1 HSSHLT
7 QKNNYSRSDKMS
19 SKKGFFYTITALHP
33 EVTGS
38 CLLVTVHYPD
48 GNTMMF
54 IVDCGL
60 FQEKPYTQLNNQ
72 VLPFTSSKIQF
83 ALITHN
89 HADHNGRLPILMKE
103 GFKGKIYTTATTKRH
118 MQFSLLDDYKIMLM
132 NAKEK
137 KQYPWYSE
145 TDIRTELE

>member
-1 HSSHLT
+1 
-7 QKNNYSRSDKMS
+7 MS

-60 FQEKPYTQLNNQ
+60 FQEKPYTQLNSQ

-89 HADHNGRLPILMKE
+89 HADHNGRGWMSIVGAENFKKFSASAFFRVLKNNTLNNWKYVILSMFNKPIDII
-103 GFKGKIYTTATTKRH
+103 GKICILSY
-118 MQFSLLDDYKIMLM
+118 I
-132 NAKEK
+132 
-137 KQYPWYSE
+137 
-145 TDIRTELE
+145 

>member
-1 HSSHLT
+1 
-7 QKNNYSRSDKMS
+7 MS

-48 GNTMMF
+48 GNKMMF

-72 VLPFTSSKIQF
+72 VLPFTSSKIEF
-83 ALITHN
+83 WIFIDPHI
-89 HADHNGRLPILMKE
+89 DSYK
-103 GFKGKIYTTATTKRH
+103 YTTLLEGGIKISSGFCNSIRNMVSKIRLQVADLFRN
-118 MQFSLLDDYKIMLM
+118 QF
-132 NAKEK
+132 
-137 KQYPWYSE
+137 Q
-145 TDIRTELE
+145 